1 MVGPYLYLEYPRAD
15 GTRGNQNVQK
25 DETREQNHKLL
36 KSLVYAVHTKE
47 VDKALEGLLV
57 SRGES
62 LASMLA
68 SISLIL
74 TGSDDALVAQTRGK
88 VVKRSSD
95 MDKLLASLVANHLAA
110 DIAYRRQFDTYVGRL
125 LSVGADS
132 LGGPN
137 DIS

>member
-1 MVGPYLYLEYPRAD
+1 M
-15 GTRGNQNVQK
+15 
-25 DETREQNHKLL
+25 
-36 KSLVYAVHTKE
+36 YAVHTKE
-47 VDKALEGLLV
+47 VDKTLESLLV

-74 TGSDDALVAQTRGK
+74 TGSNDTLGAHANGK
-88 VVKRSSD
+88 GAKRSSG

-110 DIAYRRQFDTYVGRL
+110 DMAYRRQFDTYVGRL
-125 LSVGADS
+125 MSIGNDS
-132 LGGPN
+132 LGAPN